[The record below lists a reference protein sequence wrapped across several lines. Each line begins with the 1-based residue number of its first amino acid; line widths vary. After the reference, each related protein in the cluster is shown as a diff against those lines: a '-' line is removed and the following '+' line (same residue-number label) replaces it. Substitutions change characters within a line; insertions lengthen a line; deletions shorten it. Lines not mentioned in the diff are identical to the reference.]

1 MLPINRHDIVLF
13 YVTNIGSQSTDIVL
27 YQNFYRDV
35 AVPKELSGN
44 GEQLLALLTLAEV
57 KDRGWKENVK

>member
-1 MLPINRHDIVLF
+1 MLPI
-13 YVTNIGSQSTDIVL
+13 TDI

-57 KDRGWKENVK
+57 KDRGWKENVKLEILEFFHRQCSCCT

>member
-1 MLPINRHDIVLF
+1 MLPINRHGIVLF
-13 YVTNIGSQSTDIVL
+13 HVTNIRHSIVL

>member
-1 MLPINRHDIVLF
+1 MEILC
-13 YVTNIGSQSTDIVL
+13 YQSTIMVSWYWIAIHQHSIVL